1 MRKPDTSSATVRLLA
16 AQAIGLFD
24 LHQEIAA
31 TLRALVDERD
41 AAIAA
46 CDEAIRMMG
55 DASRQAGS
63 WQGISE
69 GKDIVIRQLEAE
81 RDAAIAASRR
91 VSRKAGEWRDI
102 AKRKDVVIKQLRA
115 KLCAAFLDRLAAND
129 SPLLDAEAA
138 YQATRRARC
147 QDGGQDQ

>member
-1 MRKPDTSSATVRLLA
+1 MSKPDTSRAAVQTLASHWHGEYIYDLLN
-16 AQAIGLFD
+16 
-24 LHQEIAA
+24 
-31 TLRALVDERD
+31 ALVDERD

-46 CDEAIRMMG
+46 
-55 DASRQAGS
+55 SR
-63 WQGISE
+63 
-69 GKDIVIRQLEAE
+69 K
-81 RDAAIAASRR
+81 

-138 YQATRRARC
+138 YQATRRARG